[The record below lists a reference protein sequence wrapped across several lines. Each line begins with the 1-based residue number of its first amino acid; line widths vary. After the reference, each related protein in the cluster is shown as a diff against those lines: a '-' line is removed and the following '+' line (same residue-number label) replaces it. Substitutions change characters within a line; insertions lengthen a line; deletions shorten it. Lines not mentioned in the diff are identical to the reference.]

1 MVQTEKEI
9 KEYEEMNKKK
19 KRNLIFL
26 IVLFLALMAGYQC
39 QK

>member
-19 KRNLIFL
+19 KRNLIL
-26 IVLFLALMAGYQC
+26 LPAVHRTKQMP
-39 QK
+39 